1 MPRTLYVRLGLVLLG
16 LFVLIGVLFIA
27 LVRFSTELHQQEVM
41 QKLNRD
47 LAAHAIAEGPLL
59 QGRAVNYT
67 VLERLFHSMMVIN
80 PGIEVYLLDAQG
92 AILAYSA
99 PPGKV
104 QRAEVDLAPVHTL
117 LAGQARLPILGDDP
131 RDPQGRKIFS
141 AAAIAGSEGAQGY
154 LYIILEGEEYTG
166 IARLLHGS
174 HILVLSV
181 WLVGAG
187 LLFAL
192 LAALVLFAYLTR
204 RLRRLSAALEE
215 FQRSDCAE
223 VVPLVAPPLAKDE
236 IDRLTVTFYAMM
248 QRMVQQMQRLR
259 QTDILRRELVT
270 NVSHDLRTPLAALRG
285 YLETLQIKGDGLS
298 EDERC
303 RYLEIATRHSER
315 LGRLVDELFELA
327 KLDAGVTPLQVEP
340 FSLSELVQDT
350 VQRFELAAQRKR
362 VTIAV
367 DYAQPV
373 PFVHGDIGL
382 IERVLANLFDNA
394 LRYTDADGT
403 IRIQLSGTD
412 GRISVQVSDTGR
424 GIAPEDLP
432 HVFDRFFRS
441 NPHSSSDGGAGL
453 GLAIAQRIV
462 ELHGGRIKVQSAMLR
477 GTTFHFDLPARVSV

>member
-1 MPRTLYVRLGLVLLG
+1 MKTHLLKLLLLTNHLGC
-16 LFVLIGVLFIA
+16 
-27 LVRFSTELHQQEVM
+27 R
-41 QKLNRD
+41 
-47 LAAHAIAEGPLL
+47 P
-59 QGRAVNYT
+59 
-67 VLERLFHSMMVIN
+67 
-80 PGIEVYLLDAQG
+80 
-92 AILAYSA
+92 
-99 PPGKV
+99 
-104 QRAEVDLAPVHTL
+104 QRARIASAL
-117 LAGQARLPILGDDP
+117 LAL
-131 RDPQGRKIFS
+131 
-141 AAAIAGSEGAQGY
+141 
-154 LYIILEGEEYTG
+154 T
-166 IARLLHGS
+166 
-174 HILVLSV
+174 
-181 WLVGAG
+181 
-187 LLFAL
+187 LFAL
-192 LAALVLFAYLTR
+192 AGPVAHAQTTAFTYQGSLADGGRPANGNYDFRFTLHDAPNGGVPVAGPLTNAPVTVSNGLFT
-204 RLRRLSAALEE
+204 
-215 FQRSDCAE
+215 
-223 VVPLVAPPLAKDE
+223 
-236 IDRLTVTFYAMM
+236 T
-248 QRMVQQMQRLR
+248 
-259 QTDILRRELVT
+259 
-270 NVSHDLRTPLAALRG
+270 
-285 YLETLQIKGDGLS
+285 TLDFGAGAFPGAD
-298 EDERC
+298 